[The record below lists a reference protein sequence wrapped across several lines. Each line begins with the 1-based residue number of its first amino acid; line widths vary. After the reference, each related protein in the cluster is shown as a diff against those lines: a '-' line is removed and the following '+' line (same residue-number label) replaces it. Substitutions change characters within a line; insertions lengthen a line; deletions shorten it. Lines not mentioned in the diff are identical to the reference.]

1 MFLGGTCRYCKAP
14 ISYLYPLIEAI
25 TALTLF
31 LLIHF
36 VPSEFWAAYFIF
48 FSALIVTIR
57 TDLEQMLISR
67 YVTLML
73 VPAGWI
79 LSALNWL
86 PLTLYESVL
95 GSLIGYTILYM
106 IAATFKA
113 ITGKD
118 GMGQGD
124 LELLAFIG
132 AFTGPL
138 GCLVTL
144 TIAST
149 AGALFGL
156 IYGLISSKKAI
167 IVPFGPF
174 LAGGA
179 MIYSL
184 FEYQLFSLF

>member
-25 TALTLF
+25 TALTLV
-31 LLIHF
+31 LL
-36 VPSEFWAAYFIF
+36 VNLVASSYWAGYCIF

-73 VPAGWI
+73 IPFGWI
-79 LSALNWL
+79 LSAIDWL

-95 GSLIGYTILYM
+95 GSLIGYTILYV
-106 IAATFKA
+106 IAVTFKA
-113 ITGKD
+113 ITRKD

-138 GCLVTL
+138 GCFVTL

-156 IYGLISSKKAI
+156 IYGAIKRKKTI